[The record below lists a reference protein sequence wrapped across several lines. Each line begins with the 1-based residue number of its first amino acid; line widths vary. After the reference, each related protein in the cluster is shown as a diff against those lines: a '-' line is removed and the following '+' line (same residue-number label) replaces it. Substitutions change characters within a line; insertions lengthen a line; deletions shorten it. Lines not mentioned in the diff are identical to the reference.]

1 MTPAPASHR
10 SASVSAS
17 VAHAEA
23 VRRSMTPNPS
33 RTGGERAGGREI
45 SATATGL
52 GNGSS
57 AGGISS
63 NGGGAVSGNGN
74 GSSVPPLPSLPSL
87 SGVGM
92 VARPPVPPKPRTLS
106 QSQGPGQTHPS
117 PPRQGRGVVD
127 DRDGYATE
135 KEKEMAKKMGG
146 GGGEEKK
153 RQHQRWLPTALLGMG
168 RPATSL
174 GVRGEV

>member
-1 MTPAPASHR
+1 MTPAPAASHR
-10 SASVSAS
+10 SVS

-33 RTGGERAGGREI
+33 RTGGERTGGREI

-57 AGGISS
+57 AGGISI
-63 NGGGAVSGNGN
+63 NGGGAVSGN

-87 SGVGM
+87 LGMGM